1 MMRQAAAIF
10 VTWRLAKFVRS
21 SLCTIAI
28 GFELRALSG
37 IDARPYDG
45 NLISD
50 DHPSIVSRKN
60 ILPGSPIFVRL
71 VMIASCRPA
80 MPGVGQ

>member
-1 MMRQAAAIF
+1 MRQVAAIF
-10 VTWRLAKFVRS
+10 VTWRFAKFVRS
-21 SLCTIAI
+21 ALCTIAPW
-28 GFELRALSG
+28 FELRALSG

-50 DHPSIVSRKN
+50 HHPSIVPRKN

-71 VMIASCRPA
+71 AMIASRRPD
-80 MPGVGQ
+80 MSGLGR

>member
-1 MMRQAAAIF
+1 MA
-10 VTWRLAKFVRS
+10 TW
-21 SLCTIAI
+21 
-28 GFELRALSG
+28 FELRALSG

-60 ILPGSPIFVRL
+60 ILPGSVIFVL
-71 VMIASCRPA
+71 LAVIASCRPA
-80 MPGVGQ
+80 LPEAGR